1 MSRNAPCVP
10 CRGSVVVMHLERS
23 LEFLHYAEEDC
34 LISYWLSCLFLG
46 HVGNCESCEDG
57 TLGICAQS
65 AASPLPLPGPG
76 IFVLFCLEATLTPMG
91 RLQ

>member
-1 MSRNAPCVP
+1 MAFF
-10 CRGSVVVMHLERS
+10 
-23 LEFLHYAEEDC
+23 FL
-34 LISYWLSCLFLG
+34 LPG
-46 HVGNCESCEDG
+46 HVGHGKSCEDG

-76 IFVLFCLEATLTPMG
+76 ILVLFCLEAAPAPMG

>member
-1 MSRNAPCVP
+1 MDV
-10 CRGSVVVMHLERS
+10 L
-23 LEFLHYAEEDC
+23 FL
-34 LISYWLSCLFLG
+34 LLG
-46 HVGNCESCEDG
+46 HVGHGKSCEDG

-76 IFVLFCLEATLTPMG
+76 IFVLFCLEAAPAPMG